1 MHPGL
6 LSNCVQKLWE
16 SRVAPLWDDVKETLS
31 FMGSLILIQT
41 FDFLPTV
48 INTIICGHLGKLEL
62 DSFAMATII
71 LRTCG
76 IFVGSGLSLAC
87 DTLVSQSYGRRN
99 LKEVGLLLQ
108 RGILILLLFC
118 FPCWAIFINTKFILL
133 IFGQDPELAR
143 QTDVL
148 VMILV
153 PAVPALFMNQL
164 LGKYLRNQNIV
175 LPQIVSGFAANI
187 LNATL
192 SAVCVYVLKLG
203 TVAVMWT
210 SVITAYSWLIL
221 VVLFILWKKLLADT
235 WGGWSRECLQE
246 WGVFVHFAF
255 YGMLM
260 MCLKWWTFE
269 IGTFLTGQLGLVELG
284 AQAVMYQFYFLAFL
298 VPSVLGITVNVHVGI
313 ALGARNLTKAK
324 RSACIA
330 FSFTGFFALLIS
342 ILTMALKNV
351 LGALFTNETKI
362 VTLVSTL
369 LPVLT
374 AAVLF
379 DAYTFM
385 FAGILRATGKQ
396 LLGAIINCVGYCIIG
411 LSLEIV
417 LMFPAKLGALG
428 LWLGIL
434 VSVVFQFLWFLV
446 VIVRLDWDKAVEEAQ
461 VRAGLNP
468 KGQNLNLDPNAR
480 EKSSYTDH
488 PLGDI
493 TDPEQAASAA
503 ETSASGRVVLT
514 KDLLVRRGAALSA
527 AIAILAAAIL
537 IRIFVSKD

>member
-1 MHPGL
+1 MNPGL
-6 LSNCVQKLWE
+6 LSSYVQKLWK
-16 SRVAPLWDDVKETLS
+16 SQVAPFRDDVKETLS
-31 FMGSLILIQT
+31 FTGSLVLIQILHL
-41 FDFLPTV
+41 LPFV
-48 INTIICGHLGKLEL
+48 ISAIFCGHLGKLEL
-62 DSFAMATII
+62 DSYAMATII

-76 IFVGSGLSLAC
+76 TYVGTGLSLAC
-87 DTLVSQSYGRRN
+87 DTLISQAYGSRN
-99 LKEVGLLLQ
+99 LKEIGFLLQ
-108 RGILILLLFC
+108 RGILILLLSC
-118 FPCWAIFINTKFILL
+118 FPCWAIFINTKAILL
-133 IFGQDPELAR
+133 LFGQDPELAR

-148 VMILV
+148 VLILI
-153 PAVPALFMNQL
+153 PAVPALFINQL
-164 LGKYLRNQNIV
+164 LEKYLRNQNIIV
-175 LPQIVSGFAANI
+175 PQIVSGFAASI
-187 LNATL
+187 LSVTL
-192 SAVCVYVLKLG
+192 NSLCVYVLKLG
-203 TVAVMWT
+203 IVAVMWT

-221 VVLFILWKKLLADT
+221 LVLFILWKKLHADT

-246 WGVFVHFAF
+246 WRVFVHFAF
-255 YGMLM
+255 YSMLM
-260 MCLKWWTFE
+260 LCLKWWTLE
-269 IGTFLTGQLGLVELG
+269 IGTFLTGWLGLVELG
-284 AQAVMYQFYFLAFL
+284 AQAVLYEIYLASVL
-298 VPSVLGITVNVHVGI
+298 VPYAVSATVNVHVGI
-313 ALGARNLTKAK
+313 ALGARNVAQAK
-324 RSACIA
+324 RSVCIA
-330 FSFTGFFALLIS
+330 FCSTGFFALLIS